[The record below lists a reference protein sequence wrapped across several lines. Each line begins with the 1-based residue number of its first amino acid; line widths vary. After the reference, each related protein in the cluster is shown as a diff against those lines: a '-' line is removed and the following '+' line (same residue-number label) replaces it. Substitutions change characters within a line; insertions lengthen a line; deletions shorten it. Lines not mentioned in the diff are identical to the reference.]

1 MGGGGEVTKEGKLRD
16 KIVTNTSG
24 VWLLVC
30 VCVCV
35 RACTKHYPKYFILV
49 NSFNL
54 PHHPEVS
61 TILIPASQMRKLR
74 TLRS

>member
-1 MGGGGEVTKEGKLRD
+1 MKEGKLRD
-16 KIVTNTSG
+16 KTAANTSG

-30 VCVCV
+30 VCLCGCV
-35 RACTKHYPKYFILV
+35 RTCPKHYPKYFILV

-61 TILIPASQMRKLR
+61 TILIPISQMRKLR

>member
-1 MGGGGEVTKEGKLRD
+1 MKEGKLRD
-16 KIVTNTSG
+16 KTVANTSA
-24 VWLLVC
+24 VWLFVC
-30 VCVCV
+30 VCLCVCI
-35 RACTKHYPKYFILV
+35 RACTKHSLKYFILV

-61 TILIPASQMRKLR
+61 TILIPISQMRKLR